1 MRWALCWSLLHIAF
15 SKQWQHAWRQEGKH
29 LPVDPANVHPSK
41 KMAHRNSRTAGGG
54 TIGLPLAMG
63 WDASRSWDS
72 CTSLSAVDYHP
83 YSTGNFCNNG
93 GKVPFLVEGLFEPG
107 ECVSRCTRAHNCA
120 FVTLYRN
127 GWCQL
132 GSKCLQ
138 ESPAGDS
145 SAMTYAK
152 VVKSVCKDEEC
163 WGGWD

>member
-1 MRWALCWSLLHIAF
+1 MLVAF
-15 SKQWQHAWRQEGKH
+15 
-29 LPVDPANVHPSK
+29 
-41 KMAHRNSRTAGGG
+41 MAE
-54 TIGLPLAMG
+54 
-63 WDASRSWDS
+63 
-72 CTSLSAVDYHP
+72 DYHP

-93 GKVPFLVEGLFEPG
+93 GKVPFLVEGRCEVHSCSIRLFVGLGSNPNCSPGLFEPG

-152 VVKSVCKDEEC
+152 ATASVSTRPIFSAMWFSELPVLEARSPFSHRSLCSTAPEK
-163 WGGWD
+163 

>member
-1 MRWALCWSLLHIAF
+1 ML
-15 SKQWQHAWRQEGKH
+15 G
-29 LPVDPANVHPSK
+29 DK
-41 KMAHRNSRTAGGG
+41 KER
-54 TIGLPLAMG
+54 
-63 WDASRSWDS
+63 ASIKEDGASQQSNGRRSWDS

>member
-41 KMAHRNSRTAGGG
+41 KMAHRNSRTAGGPG
-54 TIGLPLAMG
+54 IPA
-63 WDASRSWDS
+63 R
-72 CTSLSAVDYHP
+72 DYHP

>member
-1 MRWALCWSLLHIAF
+1 MVLGVFAHCLDSQQVWSAQCFELNSFRARVWPTIH
-15 SKQWQHAWRQEGKH
+15 WQG
-29 LPVDPANVHPSK
+29 
-41 KMAHRNSRTAGGG
+41 
-54 TIGLPLAMG
+54 GLPWRICSSTPSAGRDEARTSMG
-63 WDASRSWDS
+63 SRSWDS